1 MSLLARPRVLFSI
14 IAVLLLTVF
23 GILFLRGPLEI
34 PTLQVDPI
42 AEPLGYPLRATV
54 IQQWLAMVV
63 ILGLVYVATRKME
76 VIPGRMQAAAETV
89 VEALLNLCQSAAGAA
104 NGRRFFPIVATIFL
118 FVAGA
123 NLLGFI
129 PGTGTIFTVV
139 PAEEEVHHHE
149 EKYEGAE
156 LESKLCRGQALSSW
170 TPATTCPLG
179 GLEYELHGE
188 TEIVL

>member
-14 IAVLLLTVF
+14 IAVLLLTLF

-34 PTLQVDPI
+34 PILQVDPI

-129 PGTGTIFTVV
+129 PA
-139 PAEEEVHHHE
+139 PAP
-149 EKYEGAE
+149 
-156 LESKLCRGQALSSW
+156 SSRSCQ
-170 TPATTCPLG
+170 PRRRSITTRRSTRAQSWSPRLP
-179 GLEYELHGE
+179 
-188 TEIVL
+188 T